1 MTRINRRS
9 LCNETLFLLPE
20 IHLKLLIVLE
30 VHKVTSRPV
39 VLILFHGE
47 V

>member
-1 MTRINRRS
+1 MGTIFQVEVFVMKLILTS
-9 LCNETLFLLPE
+9 E
-20 IHLKLLIVLE
+20 IHLELLIVLE

-39 VLILFHGE
+39 VLILYHGE